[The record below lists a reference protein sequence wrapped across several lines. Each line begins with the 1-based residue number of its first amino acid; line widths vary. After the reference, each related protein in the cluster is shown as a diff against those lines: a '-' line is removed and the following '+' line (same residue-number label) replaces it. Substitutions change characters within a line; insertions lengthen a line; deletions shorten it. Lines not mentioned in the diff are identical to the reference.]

1 MFVYMIW
8 KGEKNMNKEMSKLLT
23 RTIVYILVI
32 VNMILTQVG
41 NPIVQFDAD
50 SVAQFVSCVVQIAVL
65 VYGFWKNNS
74 FTKNAQF
81 ADKILNIVKKGISTR
96 EEVEELVKDVI
107 E

>member
-1 MFVYMIW
+1 MTW
-8 KGEKNMNKEMSKLLT
+8 KGEENMNKEISKLLT

-32 VNMILTQVG
+32 TNMILTQVG
-41 NPIVQFDAD
+41 KPIIQFDAD
-50 SVAQFVSCVVQIAVL
+50 SVVQFVSCVVQIAVL